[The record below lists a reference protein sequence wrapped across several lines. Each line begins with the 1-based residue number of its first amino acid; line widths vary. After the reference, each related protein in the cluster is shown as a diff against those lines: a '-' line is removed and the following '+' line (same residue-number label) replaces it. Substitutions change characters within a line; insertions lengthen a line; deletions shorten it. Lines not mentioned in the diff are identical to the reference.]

1 MQSEKSCKLN
11 IITLSDIHLGH
22 RKNNTRNIVANILRM
37 LPDDAKMASTDAIFI
52 PGDLF
57 DKAVS
62 LASDDAYEII
72 TGIGYLLKL
81 CEKHN
86 IVLRILE
93 GTPSHD
99 WKQTRILDAINNY
112 GGANVDAKW
121 VSTLSIEFHK
131 TLGISILYIPDE
143 WKPDTEDTW
152 SDVVHLLKEHNLD
165 KVDVILMHGQFAY
178 QLPEHVKASF
188 HEVDRYNAITNYVCY
203 CGHVHTHSV
212 KGKIV
217 VPGSFDRLA
226 HNEEGPKGL
235 IRSIIDLKL
244 NTTTHV
250 FDENRTAMVFKTI
263 NCCDMTLEK
272 AFSLIDKHA
281 SRLPDDSHVCLVLD
295 KSNVAS
301 ECMAVVKN
309 KYPMFNWTSKTA
321 KENKT
326 IQPIVDKRS
335 MLNLKPINERTIVDL
350 VKDAILSEGVP
361 ELTVNKCVETLQEM
375 ING

>member
-1 MQSEKSCKLN
+1 MPSEKSCKLN

-22 RKNNTRNIVANILRM
+22 RKNKTGNIVTNIMRM
-37 LPDDAKMASTDAIFI
+37 LPDDSRMASVDAIFI

-57 DKAVS
+57 DKTVS
-62 LASDDAYEII
+62 LASDDAYEVVV
-72 TGIGYLLKL
+72 GLGYLLKL

-86 IVLRILE
+86 IVLRVLE

-99 WKQTRILDAINNY
+99 WKQTRVLDAINSY
-112 GGANVDAKW
+112 GGNKVDAKW
-121 VSTLSIEFHK
+121 VHSLSIEFHK
-131 TLGISILYIPDE
+131 KLGISILYIPDE

-152 SDVVHLLKEHNLD
+152 SEVVHLLAEHNLD
-165 KVDVILMHGQFAY
+165 SVDVILMHGQFAY

-188 HEVDRYNAITNYVCY
+188 HEVDRYNSITNYVCY

-235 IRSIIDLKL
+235 IRSVVDLKL
-244 NTTTHV
+244 KTTSHV
-250 FDENRTAMVFKTI
+250 FDENQTAMVFKTV
-263 NCCDMTLEK
+263 NCSNLALEK
-272 AFSLIDKHA
+272 AFDLIDKHV
-281 SRLPDDSHVCLVLD
+281 SHLPDDSHVCLLLD
-295 KSNVAS
+295 KSSVAS

-309 KYPMFNWTSKTA
+309 KYPQFNWTSKTT
-321 KENKT
+321 KEDKT
-326 IQPIVDKRS
+326 IKPIVDKRL

-350 VKDAILSEGVP
+350 VRDAILADGVP
-361 ELTVNKCVETLQEM
+361 EPTAAKCIDTLQGM